1 LFELLNSGID
11 VNFQNEKSELRKRC
25 RRERSE
31 HAVDTPYSHLMDW
44 QKIST
49 ARVIASYISY
59 GDEPNTAELNQA
71 ILAAGKKLLLPRM
84 IEQDNEVG
92 LEWVAWN
99 GDPQNLKARGRILE
113 PIGPAHLDLNQIAVV
128 IVPAL
133 QVDGNGYRLGQG
145 GGFYDRALAHLEG
158 YTWSIALVFPEEIS
172 DQRLP
177 RESHDIPVNYYA
189 TYEKIVSLH

>member
-11 VNFQNEKSELRKRC
+11 VNFQNEKSELRKRY

-31 HAVDTPYSHLMDW
+31 HAVNTPYSYLIDS
-44 QKIST
+44 KEISS

-71 ILAAGKKLLLPRM
+71 IIAAGKKLLLPRM
-84 IEQDNEVG
+84 VEVNGEPG

-99 GDPQNLKARGRILE
+99 GDPHNLKERGRILE
-113 PIGPAHLDLNQIAVV
+113 PIGPADIDHNQIEVV

-133 QVDGNGYRLGQG
+133 RVDGDGYRLGQG
-145 GGFYDRALAHLEG
+145 GGFYDRTLAQVDAW
-158 YTWSIALVFPEEIS
+158 TIALIFPEEIS
-172 DQRLP
+172 GQPLP
-177 RESHDIPVNYYA
+177 RESHDIPVNSYA
-189 TYEKIVSLH
+189 THDMVVRLS

>member
-1 LFELLNSGID
+1 MFELLNSGID
-11 VNFQNEKSELRKRC
+11 VNFQNEKSELRKRY

-31 HAVDTPYSHLMDW
+31 HAVDTPYSNLMNW

-84 IEQDNEVG
+84 IEQDDEVG

-113 PIGPAHLDLNQIAVV
+113 PIGPADLNLNQIAVV

-133 QVDGNGYRLGQG
+133 QVDGDGYRLGQG
-145 GGFYDRALAHLEG
+145 GGFYDRALAYLDR

>member
-1 LFELLNSGID
+1 MFELLNSGID
-11 VNFQNEKSELRKRC
+11 VNFQNEKSDLRKRY
-25 RRERSE
+25 RRERSQ
-31 HAVDTPYSHLMDW
+31 HAVNTPYSNLMDW

-71 ILAAGKKLLLPRM
+71 ILDAGKKLLLPRI
-84 IEQDNEVG
+84 IEVNGEPG

-99 GDPQNLKARGRILE
+99 GDPQLLKERGRILE
-113 PIGPAHLDLNQIAVV
+113 PIGPADLDLNQISVV

-133 QVDGNGYRLGQG
+133 RVDGDGYRLGQG
-145 GGFYDRALAHLEG
+145 GGFYDRALADLNA
-158 YTWSIALVFPEEIS
+158 WSIALIFPEEIS

-189 TYEKIVSLH
+189 TYDMIISLH

>member
-1 LFELLNSGID
+1 M
-11 VNFQNEKSELRKRC
+11 NFQNEKSDLRKRY

-31 HAVDTPYSHLMDW
+31 HAVDTPYSYLVDS
-44 QKIST
+44 QEISS

-84 IEQDNEVG
+84 IEVNGEPG

-99 GDPQNLKARGRILE
+99 GDPQNLKERGRIYE
-113 PIGPAHLDLNQIAVV
+113 PIGPVDLDHKQIEVV

-133 QVDGNGYRLGQG
+133 RVDGDGYRLGQG
-145 GGFYDRALAHLEG
+145 GGFYDRALAHLAA
-158 YTWSIALVFPEEIS
+158 WSIALIFPEEIS
-172 DQRLP
+172 GQPLP
-177 RESHDIPVNYYA
+177 RESHDIPVNAYA
-189 TYEKIVSLH
+189 TYDMVVRLS